1 MMSFPRATAQPF
13 PAEQLA
19 LLDELV
25 PYNPADSLRAVTTL
39 RARGLSADDA
49 SALLTQARL
58 RTLGATKFGSAATT
72 MLFTEA
78 GYEQA
83 TRAAVADHHAQRFVQ
98 ANLTSVADL
107 GCGLGADSLAF
118 ARAGLAL
125 TAVERD
131 PATAALAAYNLSS
144 YTTAQVLVGDVNDLG
159 LDGLCTVAG
168 ERIAALWLDPAR
180 REVNGG
186 TTTSRIFDPEGFSP
200 PFSLIEKLAAT
211 GLPMGVK
218 LGPGLPHEAVPVGAE
233 AEWVSH
239 GGSVVEV
246 VLWFNALARPGV
258 ARSAT
263 VLGAGAITRQVLGE
277 IRSGQRSSASEE
289 AVAVTGL
296 GAYLIE
302 PDGAVVRSHLVADFA
317 RQVGATLIDEHIAYL
332 TCDVPVT
339 SPLSRTYRVLGTLP
353 LHEKKLRR
361 WVKDE
366 GITALTIKK
375 RGVDL
380 APEKLRATLLA
391 GVKKKKGAPVKEAT
405 LILTRLG
412 VGSTSQRL
420 AIWAEAVAEEDA
432 PKEPG
437 G

>member
-1 MMSFPRATAQPF
+1 MRI
-13 PAEQLA
+13 
-19 LLDELV
+19 
-25 PYNPADSLRAVTTL
+25 
-39 RARGLSADDA
+39 A
-49 SALLTQARL
+49 SDPPWT
-58 RTLGATKFGSAATT
+58 
-72 MLFTEA
+72 
-78 GYEQA
+78 
-83 TRAAVADHHAQRFVQ
+83 
-98 ANLTSVADL
+98 
-107 GCGLGADSLAF
+107 LAF

-144 YTTAQVLVGDVNDLG
+144 YPTAQVLVGDIEG
-159 LDGLCTVAG
+159 LDLDSLRTVEG

-186 TTTSRIFDPEGFSP
+186 ATTSRIFDPEGFSP
-200 PFSLIEKLAAT
+200 PFSFIEKLAAT

-258 ARSAT
+258 TRSAT
-263 VLGAGAITRQVLGE
+263 VLGAGAVTRQVLGE
-277 IRSGQRSSASEE
+277 IRSGQHSSASEE
-289 AVAVTGL
+289 AVAVTEL
-296 GAYLIE
+296 GAYLVE

-332 TCDVPVT
+332 TCDAPVT
-339 SPLSRTYRVLGTLP
+339 NPLSRTYRVLGTLP

-366 GITALTIKK
+366 GITTLTIKK

-412 VGSTSQRL
+412 AGSTSQRL
-420 AIWAEAVAEEDA
+420 AIWAEPVTEEEA
-432 PKEPG
+432 PYGPTERG
-437 G
+437 